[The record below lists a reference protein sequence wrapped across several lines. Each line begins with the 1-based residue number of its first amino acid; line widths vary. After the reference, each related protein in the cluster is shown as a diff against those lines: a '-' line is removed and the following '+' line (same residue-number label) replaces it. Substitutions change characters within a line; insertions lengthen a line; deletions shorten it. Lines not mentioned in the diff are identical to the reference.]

1 MQYCMQRT
9 MHSMNAIREG
19 AIWLIGTSLPAYLVR
34 GAASVA
40 LAAGGF
46 ALLHNHPVV
55 GIVMVFAALVPI
67 GGCPACW
74 LGGTIGAACAY
85 KPTRN
90 PRPQD

>member
-1 MQYCMQRT
+1 
-9 MHSMNAIREG
+9 MNAIRES
-19 AIWLIGTSLPAYLVR
+19 ATWLIGTSLPAYLVR

-46 ALLHNHPVV
+46 AIVHTHPVIGV
-55 GIVMVFAALVPI
+55 VMVFAALIPI

-85 KPTRN
+85 RAPQNKT
-90 PRPQD
+90 PR